1 MRKTRKKM
9 KKNED
14 VNDFGKV
21 PTYCRNCQKKTLS
34 KDEGVS
40 FRCPECNKIK

>member
-1 MRKTRKKM
+1 MTIKQSEK
-9 KKNED
+9 

-21 PTYCRNCQKKTLS
+21 PTYCYSCNKKTLS